1 MPLVGPWEIALIL
14 IVVVL
19 LFGGKKLPELARSI
33 GDAIRQ
39 YRTAS
44 GPGTTEE
51 KPKEETLNKSEE
63 ETLLQTARK
72 LGIKTKGKT
81 PKEIS
86 EEILKKAK

>member
-19 LFGGKKLPELARSI
+19 LFGGKKLPELARSV
-33 GDAIRQ
+33 GEAIRQ
-39 YRTAS
+39 YRS
-44 GPGTTEE
+44 STESTE
-51 KPKEETLNKSEE
+51 QTPREETLSQSEE
-63 ETLLQTARK
+63 ETLLQTAKK

>member
-19 LFGGKKLPELARSI
+19 LFGGKKLPELARSV
-33 GDAIRQ
+33 GEAIRQ
-39 YRTAS
+39 YRSA
-44 GPGTTEE
+44 TESTE
-51 KPKEETLNKSEE
+51 KTPKEETLSQSEE
-63 ETLLQTARK
+63 ETLLQTAKK

>member
-19 LFGGKKLPELARSI
+19 LFGGKKLPELARSV
-33 GDAIRQ
+33 GEAIRQ
-39 YRTAS
+39 YRSSTGS
-44 GPGTTEE
+44 TEQTF
-51 KPKEETLNKSEE
+51 KEETLSQSEE
-63 ETLLQTARK
+63 ETLLQTAKK